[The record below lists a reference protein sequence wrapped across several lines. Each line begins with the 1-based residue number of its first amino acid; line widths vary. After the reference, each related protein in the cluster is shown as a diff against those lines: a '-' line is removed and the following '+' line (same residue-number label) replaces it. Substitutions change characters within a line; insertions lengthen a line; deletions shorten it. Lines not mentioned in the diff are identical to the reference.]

1 MNRNYTQL
9 GLAHT
14 IHSAEILY
22 NLGLTKINL
31 GQIAAG
37 MLDLRKA
44 QEEKSEPDHEVI
56 EDCIRDHG
64 RGYNVFS
71 VPVSQPFIHHLLKVR
86 TLICRLVCYLDLR
99 RVN

>member
-1 MNRNYTQL
+1 MQL

-22 NLGLTKINL
+22 NLGLTKIYQ

-37 MLDLRKA
+37 MLDLRRA
-44 QEEKSEPDHEVI
+44 EAEKSEPDHQVI
-56 EDCIRDHG
+56 DDCIRDHG

-71 VPVSQPFIHHLLKVR
+71 LPVRHPYV
-86 TLICRLVCYLDLR
+86 TGEDA
-99 RVN
+99 NM

>member
-1 MNRNYTQL
+1 MIRNYTQL

-22 NLGLTKINL
+22 NLGLTKIYL

-44 QEEKSEPDHEVI
+44 QEAKAEQDHDVI
-56 EDCIRDHG
+56 TDCIRDHG

-71 VPVSQPFIHHLLKVR
+71 VPVSQPSYKI
-86 TLICRLVCYLDLR
+86 Y
-99 RVN
+99 